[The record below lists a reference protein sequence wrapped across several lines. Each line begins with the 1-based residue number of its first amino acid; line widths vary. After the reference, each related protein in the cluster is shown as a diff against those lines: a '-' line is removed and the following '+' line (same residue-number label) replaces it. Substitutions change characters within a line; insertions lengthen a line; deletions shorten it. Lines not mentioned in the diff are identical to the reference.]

1 MDLFRDLRDIPKN
14 AAVRRVNEMVKR
26 ARTCKVHY
34 RIRCRMLYLSHT
46 LPHAI
51 PIAYA
56 AACYTYRIR
65 CRMLSHSPRQRDG
78 PTRAHL
84 QGVHVRE
91 P

>member
-56 AACYTYRIR
+56 AACYRIR
-65 CRMLSHSPRQRDG
+65 RVNEMVQRAR
-78 PTRAHL
+78 TCKVCTCESLNSAL
-84 QGVHVRE
+84 RE